1 MLQLLSGMAWT
12 VAYIAAAKTVVQ
24 WGPDF
29 DCPKPGVV
37 AKALVGC
44 FTIVAV
50 CALGSFREAG
60 ITA

>member
-1 MLQLLSGMAWT
+1 MAWT
-12 VAYIAAAKTVVQ
+12 VAYVAAANTVVQ

-44 FTIVAV
+44 LTIVAV